1 MTAMTETQK
10 YDKIYTDS
18 NEKMTL
24 LHFYKEYPYKK
35 RKCATCLPYVSIED
49 DSKHDY
55 SLTYTEWKKII
66 FIILQTYFIILIKWV
81 YILLSFR
88 YGRNKNTKKKD
99 NKEEG

>member
-35 RKCATCLPYVSIED
+35 RKCATCLLSSSI
-49 DSKHDY
+49 
-55 SLTYTEWKKII
+55 LT
-66 FIILQTYFIILIKWV
+66 
-81 YILLSFR
+81 
-88 YGRNKNTKKKD
+88 
-99 NKEEG
+99 